1 MKTFLM
7 VLFFLDSLALIGL
20 VLWHMS
26 EHAALGGG
34 FGGGMSTTVFGRD
47 TSKDPRKIAIGVLGT
62 LFFLLGLAVAM
73 VP

>member
-7 VLFFLDSLALIGL
+7 VLFFLDSAALIGL

-34 FGGGMSTTVFGRD
+34 FGGGMSATVFGRD

-62 LFFLLGLAVAM
+62 LFLLLGLLVAV

>member
-34 FGGGMSTTVFGRD
+34 FGGGMATTVFGRD
-47 TSKDPRKIAIGVLGT
+47 TSKDPRKIAIGVTGT
-62 LFFLLGLAVAM
+62 LFFLLGLAVAL
-73 VP
+73 VG

>member
-1 MKTFLM
+1 MRSFLLA
-7 VLFFLDSLALIGL
+7 LFILDSIALIGL

-34 FGGGMSTTVFGRD
+34 FGGGMATTVFGRD

-62 LFFLLGLAVAM
+62 LFLILGLVLLI
-73 VP
+73 V